1 MQHVLEAIFGYM
13 ILAIKQKN
21 DNKIN
26 GNAFNFGP
34 NNKSSLSV
42 IGLVK
47 EFKKN
52 GQSLTG
58 KSLSLKKKFLNQA
71 CSSSI
76 VTKH

>member
-1 MQHVLEAIFGYM
+1 M

-26 GNAFNFGP
+26 GNVNFGP

-47 EFKKN
+47 EFKKMP
-52 GQSLTG
+52 LTG
-58 KSLSLKKKFLNQA
+58 KSLIKKKVFESGAKLNSDKA
-71 CSSSI
+71 L
-76 VTKH
+76 KF

>member
-1 MQHVLEAIFGYM
+1 M

-47 EFKKN
+47 EFKKKWPILN
-52 GQSLTG
+52 WQIV
-58 KSLSLKKKFLNQA
+58 KSKKKFLNQA

>member
-1 MQHVLEAIFGYM
+1 M

-58 KSLSLKKKFLNQA
+58 KSLSQKKKVLNQA
-71 CSSSI
+71 CSKTI